1 MSRILNNV
9 HYNAYLALSRH
20 AEAMARLQEQAAT
33 GSRINRVSDAPT
45 AAYRVLGLDSQQRNL
60 ENYMGSLSDVITML
74 EASSIVIGGGGAN
87 EAGMKDIFLKV
98 KETLAGVTDTDG
110 EIGRIIHA
118 EAIDSYL
125 EQIVL
130 LANWS
135 YGNQYLFGGSD
146 TDSAP
151 YLVERTNG
159 KITSVTYQ
167 GSNEDRNIEV
177 APGVDSSAF
186 HIGDDIFRSNNRS
199 DPEFLLGSTGAQAG
213 TGTSSVT
220 GYTWLTITEDTD
232 PTKYRLS
239 INDGDDYVTVLKG
252 KGSEVQTLDFEGKTP
267 TGGSFTLTFD
277 HQTTS
282 AIDSTADADAIK
294 AALVALPNL
303 DADDIVSVTGTFATD
318 FTITFA
324 DTMGDVPEVVVP
336 AHTLVDGGGAIT
348 ITPATTT
355 EGIGDNNLAVT
366 NSLTGQVLYVDTTG
380 ISSAGVELVS
390 VAGTHDIFNT
400 LITLRDVL
408 ENERGL
414 SSDQLRTLQDDLFE
428 AVEEM
433 RTLLV
438 QDSISIDLKI
448 GLLYDIK
455 DSLEDMK
462 FNTENEKTRLE
473 EADIVQIAIDLS
485 RREVLYQMS
494 LSVAAKLL
502 SMSLLDFLK

>member
-1 MSRILNNV
+1 MSEILSNI
-9 HYNAYLALSRH
+9 HYNVSLALGEH

-33 GSRINRVSDAPT
+33 GSRINRVSDAPSE
-45 AAYRVLGLDSQQRNL
+45 AYRVLGLNSQLRNL
-60 ENYMGSLSDVITML
+60 GNYINGLSEVIDML
-74 EASSIVIGGGGAN
+74 EMSSTAIGHMMDTFADAKALLAS
-87 EAGMKDIFLKV
+87 
-98 KETLAGVTDTDG
+98 VTDTDG
-110 EIGRIIHA
+110 EIGQVVNA
-118 EAIDSYL
+118 EAVDNYL

-130 LANWS
+130 LANS
-135 YGNQYLFGGSD
+135 RHMNQYLFGGSD
-146 TDSAP
+146 TNSAP

-159 KITSVTYQ
+159 KITDVTYQ
-167 GSNEDRNIEV
+167 GSSEDRNIEV
-177 APGVDSSAF
+177 APGVQSSAF
-186 HIGDDIFRSNNRS
+186 HVGEDIFCSNNRS

-232 PTKYRLS
+232 PTQYRLS

-282 AIDSTADADAIK
+282 AFDSTADADAIK

-366 NSLTGQVLYVDTTG
+366 NSLTGQILYVDTTG
-380 ISSAGVELVS
+380 ISVAGVELVS

-400 LITLRDVL
+400 LITLRGVM
-408 ENERGL
+408 ENEKGL
-414 SSDQLRTLQDDLFE
+414 SSDQLRTLRNNSVE

-433 RTLLV
+433 RNLLV
-438 QDSISIDLKI
+438 KDSISMGSKI
-448 GLLYDIK
+448 ELLDNLRS
-455 DSLEDMK
+455 SLEDME
-462 FNTENEKTRLE
+462 FNTEDERARLE
-473 EADIVQIAIDLS
+473 EADIAQIAIDLT

-494 LSVAAKLL
+494 LSVAARLL
-502 SMSLLDFLK
+502 SMSLLDFLE